1 MYKVDSFNRDYI
13 IERYVDDVVGDMN
26 FLEIKFRLKECLLKE
41 KHQLSNEELEY
52 EIMRH
57 DPPLLGDIY
66 IEEIME
72 EVSHA

>member
-1 MYKVDSFNRDYI
+1 MYKIDNYNRDYVT
-13 IERYVDDVVGDMN
+13 ERYIDDIVGDMN
-26 FLEIKFRLKECLLKE
+26 FLETKLRLKECLLKE

-57 DPPLLGDIY
+57 DAPLLGDIY
-66 IEEIME
+66 IEEIMQ